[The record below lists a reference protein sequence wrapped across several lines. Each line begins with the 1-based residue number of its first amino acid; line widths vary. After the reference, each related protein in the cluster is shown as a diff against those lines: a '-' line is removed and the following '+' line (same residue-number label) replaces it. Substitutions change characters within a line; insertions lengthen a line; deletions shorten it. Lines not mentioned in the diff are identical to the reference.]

1 MVPPAGWTL
10 SLVYA
15 LAQDAMSRWELR
27 EGLFQL
33 LLNRSQAALRQ
44 HVGLLPPSG
53 ELRRVVQAASPRWVL
68 LQPVEKLQ

>member
-15 LAQDAMSRWELR
+15 LVQDAMSRRELR

-33 LLNRSQAALRQ
+33 LLRCLQAALCQ
-44 HVGLLPPSG
+44 HVGLRPPSG
-53 ELRRVVQAASPRWVL
+53 ELRHVMQAASPRWVL